1 MADEVG
7 ALVFDFGS
15 HSTKVGY
22 AGEDQP
28 RAEIPSVVAV
38 NDVHIGEQ
46 TERKYFTGTNNVCSI
61 RPGKEVKYFFKEGLS
76 KFNLDKIFDYL
87 TILLK
92 SMTGIYLRKW
102 LIQFIPTTFFRNL
115 RNTRSYSPNRWYVFV
130 SF

>member
-1 MADEVG
+1 MTNVYGGGKCLVAVVVIRKEFANTWTFYLTDEVG

-38 NDVHIGEQ
+38 NDVHHGEQ

-76 KFNLDKIFDYL
+76 KF
-87 TILLK
+87 
-92 SMTGIYLRKW
+92 
-102 LIQFIPTTFFRNL
+102 
-115 RNTRSYSPNRWYVFV
+115 
-130 SF
+130 